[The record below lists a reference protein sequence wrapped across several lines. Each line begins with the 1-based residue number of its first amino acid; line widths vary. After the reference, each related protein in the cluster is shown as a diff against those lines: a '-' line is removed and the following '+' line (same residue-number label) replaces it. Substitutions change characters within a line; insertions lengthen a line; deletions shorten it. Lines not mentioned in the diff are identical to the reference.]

1 MIPLKLITLL
11 KGTGYRER
19 NKIKLKVYNV
29 LFILRLDLESVSDH
43 VISLSIIPDTAK
55 KSKILYNY

>member
-11 KGTGYRER
+11 KGTDYRER

-29 LFILRLDLESVSDH
+29 LFIRLDLESVSDH
-43 VISLSIIPDTAK
+43 VISLSIIPDTVK
-55 KSKILYNY
+55 KSKMLYNY

>member
-11 KGTGYRER
+11 KGTDYRER
-19 NKIKLKVYNV
+19 IKIKLKVYNV
-29 LFILRLDLESVSDH
+29 LFIRLDLESVSDH
-43 VISLSIIPDTAK
+43 VISLSIIPDTVK

>member
-11 KGTGYRER
+11 RGTDCRER

-29 LFILRLDLESVSDH
+29 LFIRLDLESVSGH
-43 VISLSIIPDTAK
+43 VISLSIIPDTVR
-55 KSKILYNY
+55 KSKILYNH

>member
-29 LFILRLDLESVSDH
+29 LFIRLDLESVSDH
-43 VISLSIIPDTAK
+43 VISLSIIPDTVK

>member
-11 KGTGYRER
+11 KGTDYRER

-29 LFILRLDLESVSDH
+29 LFIRLDLESVSDH
-43 VISLSIIPDTAK
+43 VISLSIIPDTVK